1 MIFTKPQEQGL
12 RISEIKEFTFVNDCS
27 QDEHNAVIDVF

>member
-1 MIFTKPQEQGL
+1 MIFRKRQEQGL
-12 RISEIKEFTFVNDCS
+12 RNSEIKEFTFVNDYS